1 MPDQSARTAIVAL
14 GELVVDWVCMDKGAG
29 PLHTG
34 GFWRCIGGNATNVA
48 VGLQRLGS
56 EARLVAKVGEDIHEK
71 YLRRCLE
78 AEGVDLRHLIVD
90 PRYPTAQCYC
100 FWDREDDYSYY
111 NFPEPHAADMLSADE
126 LKPEMFAHASAMH
139 TTGISLMLE
148 PRRSAV
154 FRAIEMARDLGL
166 VFSFDATFAT
176 DRSHESEA
184 DLHAMRSADIL
195 KLNFYELA
203 YWLKVLCG
211 ESLASCDISGTAGPA
226 VKDEISRAAAKI
238 VDQFEPAL
246 LAVTLGEHGCLLV
259 TAGGSTFCPALKVE
273 TVAAIGAGDGFVA
286 GLLHILDRHPPSAR
300 GADNDGASRTGL
312 SLDSLRSLTTDQL
325 FECGMFAN
333 AVGALVTTTSGA
345 SDGLPTTAAV
355 NAVLSAQMSKI
366 KR

>member
-148 PRRSAV
+148 PRRS
-154 FRAIEMARDLGL
+154 
-166 VFSFDATFAT
+166 
-176 DRSHESEA
+176 
-184 DLHAMRSADIL
+184 
-195 KLNFYELA
+195 
-203 YWLKVLCG
+203 
-211 ESLASCDISGTAGPA
+211 
-226 VKDEISRAAAKI
+226 
-238 VDQFEPAL
+238 
-246 LAVTLGEHGCLLV
+246 
-259 TAGGSTFCPALKVE
+259 
-273 TVAAIGAGDGFVA
+273 
-286 GLLHILDRHPPSAR
+286 
-300 GADNDGASRTGL
+300 
-312 SLDSLRSLTTDQL
+312 
-325 FECGMFAN
+325 
-333 AVGALVTTTSGA
+333 
-345 SDGLPTTAAV
+345 
-355 NAVLSAQMSKI
+355 
-366 KR
+366 